1 MDTIR
6 QAEADRV
13 YEDFE
18 PSHKW
23 DDGRFTVL
31 LPGFRKDQIKVQVTS
46 KPALRLMGERPGF
59 QNRWRRF
66 KLEFPVPSDYDT
78 DSVTATFE
86 GGLLTVKFAKLTKP
100 EETKNPTE
108 DNPTPEVPSQ
118 KIDEQKGPQEGAAKA
133 KEEKKETNETA
144 TNPPEEAPEPKE
156 PSQKT
161 DEQEGTQESTPKAKE
176 EKAETKTNE
185 VSDQNTPTHKEK
197 DSITEK
203 SKTETEASMDKVA
216 EKVKTNGSTE
226 KTDTVTSKV
235 PKTKDAKFVARS
247 KTRLVDFTLPKANQ
261 DENENENEALGDSTR
276 SLKKWKKIVAWVMLI
291 LLVVGLGLYF
301 RNTFGS
307 FEGEFNFK
315 DMLLFPY

>member
-31 LPGFRKDQIKVQVTS
+31 LPGFRKDQMKVQVTS
-46 KPALRLMGERPGF
+46 KPALRLMGERPTF

-86 GGLLTVKFAKLTKP
+86 GGLLTVKLTKLTKP
-100 EETKNPTE
+100 KETTTNPEE
-108 DNPTPEVPSQ
+108 PSQ
-118 KIDEQKGPQEGAAKA
+118 KIDERKGLQEGTAKA
-133 KEEKKETNETA
+133 KEQKKETNETT
-144 TNPPEEAPEPKE
+144 TNPPEEAPGPKE

-161 DEQEGTQESTPKAKE
+161 DEQEGTPKAKE

-203 SKTETEASMDKVA
+203 SKTEIEASMDKVA
-216 EKVKTNGSTE
+216 EKVRTNGSTE
-226 KTDTVTSKV
+226 KTDAATSKV

-247 KTRLVDFTLPKANQ
+247 KTRLVDFTLPKALSSQ
-261 DENENENEALGDSTR
+261 DENENENENENEALGDSTR
-276 SLKKWKKIVAWVMLI
+276 SLKKWKKLVAWVMLI
-291 LLVVGLGLYF
+291 LLVVGLGLYC

-307 FEGEFNFK
+307 SQGFDFEE
-315 DMLLFPY
+315 MLLFPY